1 MRSSYSVMFCWI
13 QGPLDGNLGPK
24 IETWPPVAIMK
35 PCTLPIG
42 YACPQRGLHARMRSS
57 GRWSL
62 WPAAVGWACRRV
74 ATLNAGRLCAGQ
86 VRLGSPLVALDCL
99 EAAVAAPH
107 ACGTALVRGDRS
119 DRSPAGFVHVGKG
132 LIDDRHSLA
141 MAAGRT
147 LLGEGLSDLFGW
159 FREEL

>member
-1 MRSSYSVMFCWI
+1 MLSA
-13 QGPLDGNLGPK
+13 L
-24 IETWPPVAIMK
+24 
-35 PCTLPIG
+35 
-42 YACPQRGLHARMRSS
+42 RGAKS
-57 GRWSL
+57 GRGH
-62 WPAAVGWACRRV
+62 PRRH
-74 ATLNAGRLCAGQ
+74 
-86 VRLGSPLVALDCL
+86 

-132 LIDDRHSLA
+132 LIDDRHSLT